1 MQEKKEV
8 FSYRNQYTSSSIWDG
23 EKINFV

>member
-8 FSYRNQYTSSSIWDG
+8 FSYRNQCASSSVWDG